1 MPALT
6 TIITRDRTAG
16 RLDAMTEI
24 SKMRK
29 RESFPTTESRM
40 VIDMSNDVYRKETR
54 VQIRQLEALILFM
67 AGATLASLQII
78 HYVFLSSGIA
88 LTAFQMLLD
97 WVFGM
102 SIIFLLVHFSFR
114 EILKIHNELIIQREQ
129 ASKAEKRMQHI
140 IDTTQ
145 DGIFTLDREG
155 NFTFA
160 NRAIENISGCV
171 IEKILTNNIQS
182 IMAPE
187 YRSFIAEQLRQYKD
201 IAGRHLYLD
210 MMKTDGVKVPVE
222 MSFLPIRSRGG
233 ELTGFQGIVR
243 DITERR
249 EVEKA
254 QKEKEHYL
262 KAIAR
267 VGQILLE
274 TRKEIPY
281 KKILEILCKTSD
293 IQNAFILLNDKYN
306 ARPSSSMAALP
317 VSDKSDNCQQA
328 IRGQRIYISYT
339 GNGNGNG
346 KSKQMTD
353 VLENEILTRGLMGL
367 SRKEGAIVSSN
378 NGEIS
383 SLILPVMINSEFN
396 GVIGFEKSVES
407 RGWKAVEVNLLA
419 TSATMMAQSIERLQ
433 ASRQTRQH
441 FIQMTKMISSA
452 MLAVDPY
459 TVSHQERLATLSVM
473 VGERLGL
480 NDDQLE
486 WLQVGALLH
495 DIGKAAIPNTILSKP
510 GKLTD
515 EEWILI
521 RSHVKRGY
529 EMLQGMNLPDHVM
542 EMVLRHHERLDGS
555 GYPGGIKSS
564 QLSMES
570 RILAVCD
577 VVEAMS
583 SHRPYRPAL
592 KKEEI
597 INELQEGRDHLYD
610 GRLVDLLVDIIERN
624 EFDFDFDIA
633 KPNKIAMMN

>member
-1 MPALT
+1 
-6 TIITRDRTAG
+6 
-16 RLDAMTEI
+16 
-24 SKMRK
+24 MR
-29 RESFPTTESRM
+29 RAQVTPPTKSEK
-40 VIDMSNDVYRKETR
+40 VIDMANEMNRKETR

-97 WVFGM
+97 WLFGM

-114 EILKIHNELIIQREQ
+114 EIYKMHNELIMQREQ
-129 ASKAEKRMQHI
+129 ASKAEKRIQHI

-145 DGIFTLDREG
+145 DVIFTLDREG

-160 NRAIENISGCV
+160 NKTIENVSGYT
-171 IEKILTNNIQS
+171 IDRILTNNIQS
-182 IMAPE
+182 ILAPE
-187 YRSFIAEQLRQYKD
+187 YRTFIPEQLKQYKD
-201 IAGRHLYLD
+201 IAGRHLYID
-210 MMKTDGVKVPVE
+210 MMRIDGTKVPVE
-222 MSFLPIRSRGG
+222 LSFLPIKSRSG
-233 ELTGFQGIVR
+233 ELTGFQGIAH
-243 DITERR
+243 DITERK

-293 IQNAFILLNDKYN
+293 IQNAFILLNDKSMI
-306 ARPSSSMAALP
+306 RPSNNVTAVAVP
-317 VSDKSDNCQQA
+317 DKSDKSHQPDMGP
-328 IRGQRIYISYT
+328 RVYISYT

-346 KSKQMTD
+346 NGNGKSKHAGD
-353 VLENEILTRGLMGL
+353 ILDSDTLTKGLMEL
-367 SRKEGAIVSSN
+367 SKKEGAIVSSS

-383 SLILPVMINSEFN
+383 SLILPIMINSEFS
-396 GVIGFEKSVES
+396 GVIGFEKPVES
-407 RGWKAVEVNLLA
+407 KGWKAVEINLLA
-419 TSATMMAQSIERLQ
+419 TSATMMAQAIERLQ
-433 ASRQTRQH
+433 ASKQIKQH
-441 FIQMTKMISSA
+441 FIQMTRMISSA

-529 EMLQGMNLPDHVM
+529 EMLQGMNLPEHVM

-555 GYPGGIKSS
+555 GYPGGIKGNL
-564 QLSMES
+564 LSMES

-583 SHRPYRPAL
+583 SHRPYRPAR

-597 INELQEGRDHLYD
+597 IRELKDGRDRLYD

-633 KPNKIAMMN
+633 KPSKIAMMN

>member
-1 MPALT
+1 MAN
-6 TIITRDRTAG
+6 
-16 RLDAMTEI
+16 EI
-24 SKMRK
+24 
-29 RESFPTTESRM
+29 
-40 VIDMSNDVYRKETR
+40 YRKESR

-97 WVFGM
+97 WLFGM

-114 EILKIHNELIIQREQ
+114 EIYKMHNELIMQREQ
-129 ASKAEKRMQHI
+129 AARAEKRIQHI

-145 DGIFTLDREG
+145 DVIFTLDKEG

-160 NRAIENISGCV
+160 NKTIETISGYT
-171 IEKILTNNIQS
+171 IEKILTNNIQNILS
-182 IMAPE
+182 PE
-187 YRSFIAEQLRQYKD
+187 YRTFIPEQLKQHKD
-201 IAGRHLYLD
+201 IAGRHLYID
-210 MMKTDGVKVPVE
+210 MMKTDGSKVPVE
-222 MSFLPIRSRGG
+222 LSFLPIKNRAG
-233 ELTGFQGIVR
+233 ELTGFQGIAH
-243 DITERR
+243 DITERK

-254 QKEKEHYL
+254 QREKERYL

-306 ARPSSSMAALP
+306 IRPSGSAAAAT
-317 VSDKSDNCQQA
+317 DKNDNSQPA
-328 IRGQRIYISYT
+328 VRGQRIYISYT

-346 KSKQMTD
+346 KSKLSQD
-353 VLENEILTRGLMGL
+353 VLESDMLSKSLMGL
-367 SRKEGAIVSSN
+367 SRKEGAIVSSS

-383 SLILPVMINSEFN
+383 SLILPIMINSEFN

-407 RGWKAVEVNLLA
+407 RGWKAVEINLLA

-433 ASRQTRQH
+433 ASRQIKQH
-441 FIQMTKMISSA
+441 FIQMTRMISSA
-452 MLAVDPY
+452 LLAVDPY

-480 NDDQLE
+480 SDDQLG

-495 DIGKAAIPNTILSKP
+495 DIGKAAIPNTILYKP
-510 GKLTD
+510 GRLTE

-529 EMLQGMNLPDHVM
+529 EILQGMNLPEHVM

-555 GYPGGIKSS
+555 GYPNGIKGN
-564 QLSMES
+564 QLSLES
-570 RILAVCD
+570 RILAICD

-583 SHRPYRPAL
+583 SHRPYRPAR

-597 INELQEGRDHLYD
+597 IGELQEGRDRLYD
-610 GRLVDLLVDIIERN
+610 ARLVDLLVDIIERN
-624 EFDFDFDIA
+624 EFDFNFDIA
-633 KPNKIAMMN
+633 KPHKIAMMN